1 MKWPVLKNVFKEI
14 LTKKHPHTRTK
25 KSFEFAHAFVI
36 YLELMEK
43 YPDRFLTG
51 TDFVSSMGE
60 PMKYP
65 GMKTF
70 KDPPSGCMKDEA
82 NHRRQVTG

>member
-1 MKWPVLKNVFKEI
+1 
-14 LTKKHPHTRTK
+14 
-25 KSFEFAHAFVI
+25 
-36 YLELMEK
+36 MEK

-65 GMKTF
+65 GMKKF
-70 KDPPSGCMKDEA
+70 KEKPTGCMKDEA
-82 NHRRQVTG
+82 NHMRQVTG